1 MYGCHNITIILI
13 KAVKSPC
20 IAWVSIQD
28 IHSYYLV
35 ISSQRLNFMIKSYA
49 ISTGDTRSWYSYWL
63 VINRPQL
70 YTKHYIAKSYLHWQF
85 SSIWK
90 LHMSYL
96 QTFVS
101 VLFYTSQTNF
111 DDLIKRKLWA
121 TKIFL
126 LLYLIFNIIL
136 VTVGW

>member
-49 ISTGDTRSWYSYWL
+49 ISAGDTRSWYSYWL

-85 SSIWK
+85 IYMK
-90 LHMSYL
+90 TAYVI
-96 QTFVS
+96 F
-101 VLFYTSQTNF
+101 TNF
-111 DDLIKRKLWA
+111 CKCFVLYKSNKFWWPYQQKTMTNQNIFA
-121 TKIFL
+121 TL
-126 LLYLIFNIIL
+126 FNF
-136 VTVGW
+136 